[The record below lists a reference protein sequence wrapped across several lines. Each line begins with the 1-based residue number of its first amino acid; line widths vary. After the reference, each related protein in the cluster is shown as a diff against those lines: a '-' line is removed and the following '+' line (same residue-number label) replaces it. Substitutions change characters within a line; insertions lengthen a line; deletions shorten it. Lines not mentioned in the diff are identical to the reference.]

1 MRKIL
6 IKIIKVLIE
15 LEYRL
20 DKDRES
26 KIALSLGTKYDD
38 HDYSIHYFHY
48 PIER

>member
-1 MRKIL
+1 MRDRIRKVL
-6 IKIIKVLIE
+6 VKIIKLLIE

-20 DKDRES
+20 DEERDV

-48 PIER
+48 